1 MDGQGV
7 TPPALPTLF
16 QLVSLGGGGC
26 GLWLG
31 VLSLLSGGDYYP
43 ETWCDRGGVRATVPR
58 DSPAPGASAGKL
70 HVKRAPR
77 LPGCRPGGGGLPR
90 ADRLLPWSQ
99 AASEGCLVTPSQGQA

>member
-16 QLVSLGGGGC
+16 QLVSLGGGGGC

-43 ETWCDRGGVRATVPR
+43 ETWCDRGGGQGHRPQGQPSPR
-58 DSPAPGASAGKL
+58 GQCREVAREEGSQAPGLQAWG
-70 HVKRAPR
+70 RWAPQS
-77 LPGCRPGGGGLPR
+77 G
-90 ADRLLPWSQ
+90 
-99 AASEGCLVTPSQGQA
+99 